1 MCSKKSFKVMMLYR
15 LKNINH
21 IFLKVLLTF
30 DDKFSKKPALI
41 KEKKNAVF
49 GFIEAILKEYN
60 YCKKVIK
67 NILVR
72 I

>member
-1 MCSKKSFKVMMLYR
+1 MMLYR

-41 KEKKNAVF
+41 KEKKMQSLDL
-49 GFIEAILKEYN
+49 LKQYL
-60 YCKKVIK
+60 K
-67 NILVR
+67 NIIIAR
-72 I
+72 KW

>member
-1 MCSKKSFKVMMLYR
+1 MCSKKSFKVMMLYI

-41 KEKKNAVF
+41 KEKKMQSLDL
-49 GFIEAILKEYN
+49 LKQYL
-60 YCKKVIK
+60 K
-67 NILVR
+67 NIIIAR
-72 I
+72 K

>member
-41 KEKKNAVF
+41 KKKKMQSLDL
-49 GFIEAILKEYN
+49 LKQYL
-60 YCKKVIK
+60 K
-67 NILVR
+67 NIIIAR
-72 I
+72 K